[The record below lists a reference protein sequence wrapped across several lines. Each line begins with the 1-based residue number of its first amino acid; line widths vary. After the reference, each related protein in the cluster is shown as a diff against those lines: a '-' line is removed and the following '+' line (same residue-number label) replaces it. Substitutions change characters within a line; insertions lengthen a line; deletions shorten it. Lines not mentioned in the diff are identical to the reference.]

1 MKSSKNARL
10 LKYGVGILF
19 ILAIPII
26 FFQLMGVNILDL
38 NNTNKRTIA
47 IVNED
52 MGLTKDSEKVQM
64 GVEVVSILADDSDY
78 EWKVMGRGAAE
89 NGLKSNQY
97 DAIVYIPSNFSGNIM
112 SYDEQNPKKAEF
124 AYQVQ
129 RQKTGLRKEHV
140 LHEIE
145 VATDRVNDKISTLYW
160 SYIAQEMNHIKK
172 EFTSILGK
180 ETEFLSAMSAY
191 YKPESQT
198 LAEQMQR
205 QKDQMASL
213 QTTIGSANN
222 SHTSR
227 IENADSFGL
236 QMNNFITYVQQYKEF
251 QDTQRQIL
259 QQVQDDS
266 LAKIHA
272 AAATQAEQFNRSV
285 QMLEDSNNKLNN
297 EIQKVNAIVD
307 TNKEK
312 FEALSELRKNEVNRQ
327 LKDLIVVQGTAIDR
341 YNNTILSNLEKGIET
356 GKSSNAVLS
365 AASLGTEPNQ
375 LTPIKEQLEQKAA
388 EKASATLPGLEQE
401 RWKVDSIL
409 SALTSLKTKVA
420 ETDPTSTFIS
430 EIDQLQVELGSIT
443 AGLTERETTWLNA
456 NQTGTTDYSKAS
468 TEYAKLLENYSS
480 IYREYES
487 VQQVV
492 NTYPTD
498 TARIGMEIIQKEE
511 DLLANTHLSKNQ
523 KARLQELFAKGAAK
537 TDTSSLL
544 SYYATLEQ
552 FEFTLNEGGDS
563 ANKDAVLKDEILTAL
578 LKNAVDINELEL
590 EGWDSVSATIPETEL
605 GMSDLSTTF
614 AAIMSGYKETAEQQ
628 HASLVNELNSI
639 DEQANVLLAQIQ
651 NPANMIP
658 SGEPVAAT
666 SEGEVMA
673 GQQNVTSQLVTLS
686 GMIQSLSQKQSSL
699 VDYAND
705 LTVKADNIKDTSN
718 EFSGKWDT
726 NVAAMSEFDND
737 IQDFLA
743 NTYVDGQENGYAF
756 NHFVNPLEVK
766 GEAAVSDEMEKVP
779 PVILSIILLISS
791 LLIGYFSYQM
801 KEGPIGLQLAMTALL
816 SVLVGLIISFYSIY
830 MYILNDHRALEWTI
844 FTILLLLAGAAII
857 RVALEFGQ
865 SVGWL
870 ASLALMCLYIIPLL
884 ILAVPDINIPD
895 VLSTVYMSI
904 KYEPETSF
912 IWGAVITAVIAI
924 VMLGTTFFMN
934 KNKNNKSKASVADE
948 AYES

>member
-1 MKSSKNARL
+1 MKSTKNTRL
-10 LKYGVGILF
+10 LKYGVGILL

-38 NNTNKRTIA
+38 NNSNKRTIA

-52 MGLTKDSEKVQM
+52 MGLTKDAEQVQM
-64 GVEVVSILADDSDY
+64 GVEVVSILAEDSDFG
-78 EWKVMGRGAAE
+78 WKVMGRGAAE

-97 DAIVYIPSNFSGNIM
+97 DAIVYIPSNFSENIM

-129 RQKTGLRKEHV
+129 RQKTGLRKEQV

-180 ETEFLSAMSAY
+180 ETEFLSSMSAY
-191 YKPESQT
+191 YKPESET
-198 LAEQMQR
+198 LAEQMQT
-205 QKDQMASL
+205 QKDQMAAL

-222 SHTSR
+222 AHNSR
-227 IENADSFGL
+227 IENADAFGL
-236 QMNNFITYVQQYKEF
+236 QMNNFITYIQQYKEF
-251 QDTQRQIL
+251 QNTQRQIL

-272 AAATQAEQFNRSV
+272 TAATQAEQFNQSV
-285 QMLEDSNNKLNN
+285 QMLEESNNNIN
-297 EIQKVNAIVD
+297 EEIQKVNHVID

-312 FEALSELRKNEVNRQ
+312 FNELSELRKNEVDRQ
-327 LKDLIVVQGTAIDR
+327 LTDLLVVQGTAIDR
-341 YNNTILSNLEKGIET
+341 YNNTILDSLEKGIEA
-356 GKSSNAVLS
+356 GKSGNAVLA
-365 AASLGTEPNQ
+365 AASIGTEPNQ
-375 LTPIKEQLEQKAA
+375 FTSIKEQLEKKAA
-388 EKASATLPGLEQE
+388 DKASVVLPGLEEQ
-401 RWKVDSIL
+401 RVKVDSIL
-409 SALTSLKTKVA
+409 TGLTSLKTKVA
-420 ETDPTSTFIS
+420 ETDPASAFIS
-430 EIDQLQVELGSIT
+430 EIDILQAELGSIT
-443 AGLTERETTWLNA
+443 AALSEREATWANT
-456 NQTGTTDYSKAS
+456 NQTATTDYTQAS
-468 TEYAKLLENYSS
+468 ADYAKLLENYNS

-487 VQQVV
+487 IQQII

-498 TARIGMEIIQKEE
+498 TARIGMEIMQKEN
-511 DLLANTHLSKNQ
+511 DLLANPNVSKNQ
-523 KARLQELFAKGAAK
+523 KDRLQELFDKGAAK

-552 FEFTLNEGGDS
+552 FEFTLNEGGGS
-563 ANKDAVLKDEILTAL
+563 ANKDAILKDEILTAL
-578 LKNAVDINELEL
+578 LKNVVNINELEL
-590 EGWDSVSATIPETEL
+590 EGWTSVEESIPETEL

-628 HASLVNELNSI
+628 HASLISELNSI

-658 SGEPVAAT
+658 SGEPVAST
-666 SEGEVMA
+666 SEGEVMS

-705 LTVKADNIKDTSN
+705 LTVKADDIKETSR

-726 NVAAMSEFDND
+726 NVDAMSDFDTD

-779 PVILSIILLISS
+779 PVILFIILLISS
-791 LLIGYFSYQM
+791 LLNGYFSYQM

-816 SVLVGLIISFYSIY
+816 SILVGLIISFYSIY

-844 FTILLLLAGAAII
+844 FTILLLLAGSTII
-857 RVALEFGQ
+857 RAALEFGQ
-865 SVGWL
+865 SAGWL
-870 ASLALMCLYIIPLL
+870 ASVVLMCLYIIPLL

-924 VMLGTTFFMN
+924 VMLATTYFM
-934 KNKNNKSKASVADE
+934 NKNNKSKASVVDE

>member
-1 MKSSKNARL
+1 MKSSKNTRL
-10 LKYGVGILF
+10 LKYGAGILF
-19 ILAIPII
+19 ILAVPII

-38 NNTNKRTIA
+38 NNSNKRTIA

-52 MGLTKDSEKVQM
+52 MGLTKDAETVQM
-64 GVEVVSILADDSDY
+64 GVEVVSILAEDSDY
-78 EWKVMGRGAAE
+78 GWEVMGRGAAE

-97 DAIVYIPSNFSGNIM
+97 DAIVYIPSSFSENIM

-129 RQKTGLRKEHV
+129 RQKTGLRKEQV

-160 SYIAQEMNHIKK
+160 SYIAEEMNHIKK

-191 YKPESQT
+191 YKPESET

-205 QKDQMASL
+205 QKDQMESL

-222 SHTSR
+222 AHTSR
-227 IENADSFGL
+227 VENADSFGL

-251 QDTQRQIL
+251 QNTQRQIL

-272 AAATQAEQFNRSV
+272 AAATQAEQFNQSV
-285 QMLEDSNNKLNN
+285 QMLEDSNDQLNE
-297 EIQKVNAIVD
+297 EIQKVNTIID

-312 FEALSELRKNEVNRQ
+312 FNALTELRKNEVDRQ
-327 LKDLIVVQGTAIDR
+327 LNDLLVVQGTAIDR
-341 YNNTILSNLEKGIET
+341 YNNTILSNLEKGIEAD
-356 GKSSNAVLS
+356 KSGNAVLA
-365 AASLGTEPNQ
+365 AASIGTEPNQ
-375 LTPIKEQLEQKAA
+375 LTSIKEQLEQKAA
-388 EKASATLPGLEQE
+388 EKVSTSLPGLEEE
-401 RWKVDSIL
+401 RAKVESIL
-409 SALTSLKTKVA
+409 SGLTSLKTKVA
-420 ETDPTSTFIS
+420 KTDPKSTFIS
-430 EIDQLQVELGSIT
+430 EIDQLQAELGSIT
-443 AGLTERETTWLNA
+443 AALAEREATLASA
-456 NQTGTTDYSKAS
+456 NETGVADYSQAS
-468 TEYAKLLENYSS
+468 IEYANLLENYGS

-487 VQQVV
+487 VQQII
-492 NTYPTD
+492 NSYPAD
-498 TARIGMEIIQKEE
+498 TVRIGLEIKQKEE
-511 DLLANTHLSKNQ
+511 ALLANSNLSKEQ
-523 KARLQELFAKGAAK
+523 RARLQELFAKGAEK

-552 FEFTLNEGGDS
+552 FEFTLNEGGNS
-563 ANKDAVLKDEILTAL
+563 ANKDAMLKDEILTAL
-578 LKNAVDINELEL
+578 LKNVVNINELEL
-590 EGWDSVSATIPETEL
+590 EGWTSVEESIPETEL

-628 HASLVNELNSI
+628 HVSLINELNSI
-639 DEQANVLLAQIQ
+639 DKQANILLAQIQ

-673 GQQNVTSQLVTLS
+673 GQQNVTNQLVTLS

-705 LTVKADNIKDTSN
+705 LTVKADNIKDTSS

-726 NVAAMSEFDND
+726 NVAAMSEFDED

-756 NHFVNPLEVK
+756 NHFVNPLDVK

-779 PVILSIILLISS
+779 PVILFIILLISS

-801 KEGPIGLQLAMTALL
+801 KDGPIGLQLAMTALL

-830 MYILNDHRALEWTI
+830 MYILNDHRALEWSI

-865 SVGWL
+865 SIGWL
-870 ASLALMCLYIIPLL
+870 ASVALMCLYIIPLL

-912 IWGAVITAVIAI
+912 IWGAVFTAVIAI
-924 VMLGTTFFMN
+924 VMLATTYFMN
-934 KNKNNKSKASVADE
+934 KNKINKSKASVADE

>member
-1 MKSSKNARL
+1 MKSTKNTRL
-10 LKYGVGILF
+10 LKYGVGILL

-38 NNTNKRTIA
+38 NNSNKRTIA

-52 MGLTKDSEKVQM
+52 MGLTKDAEQVQM
-64 GVEVVSILADDSDY
+64 GVEVVSILAEDSDFG
-78 EWKVMGRGAAE
+78 WKVMGRGAAE

-97 DAIVYIPSNFSGNIM
+97 DAIVYIPSNFSENIM

-129 RQKTGLRKEHV
+129 RQKTGLRKEQV

-180 ETEFLSAMSAY
+180 ETEFLSSMSAY
-191 YKPESQT
+191 YKPESET
-198 LAEQMQR
+198 LAEQMQT
-205 QKDQMASL
+205 QKDQMEAL

-222 SHTSR
+222 AHNSR
-227 IENADSFGL
+227 IENADAFGL
-236 QMNNFITYVQQYKEF
+236 QMNNFITYIQQYKEF
-251 QDTQRQIL
+251 QNTQRQIL

-272 AAATQAEQFNRSV
+272 TAATQAEQFNQSV
-285 QMLEDSNNKLNN
+285 QKLEESNNNIN
-297 EIQKVNAIVD
+297 EEIQKVNHVID

-312 FEALSELRKNEVNRQ
+312 FNELSELRKNEVDRQ
-327 LKDLIVVQGTAIDR
+327 LTDLLVVQGTAIDR
-341 YNNTILSNLEKGIET
+341 YNNTILDSLEKGIEA
-356 GKSSNAVLS
+356 GKSGNAVLA
-365 AASLGTEPNQ
+365 AASIGTEPNQ
-375 LTPIKEQLEQKAA
+375 FTSIKEQLEKKAA
-388 EKASATLPGLEQE
+388 DKASVVLPGLEEQ
-401 RWKVDSIL
+401 RVKVDSIL
-409 SALTSLKTKVA
+409 TGLTSLKTKVA
-420 ETDPTSTFIS
+420 ETDPASAFIS
-430 EIDQLQVELGSIT
+430 EIDILQAELGSIT
-443 AGLTERETTWLNA
+443 AALSEREATWANT
-456 NQTGTTDYSKAS
+456 NQTATTDYTQAS
-468 TEYAKLLENYSS
+468 EEYVKLLENYNS

-487 VQQVV
+487 IQQII

-498 TARIGMEIIQKEE
+498 TARIGMEIMQKEN
-511 DLLANTHLSKNQ
+511 DLLANPNVSKNQ
-523 KARLQELFAKGAAK
+523 KDRLQKLFDKGAAK

-552 FEFTLNEGGDS
+552 FEFTLNEGGGS
-563 ANKDAVLKDEILTAL
+563 ANKDAILKDEILTAL
-578 LKNAVDINELEL
+578 LKNVVNINELEL
-590 EGWDSVSATIPETEL
+590 EGWTSVEESIPETEL

-628 HASLVNELNSI
+628 HASLISELNSI

-658 SGEPVAAT
+658 SGEPVATT
-666 SEGEVMA
+666 SEGQVMA

-686 GMIQSLSQKQSSL
+686 GMIQTLSQKQSSL

-705 LTVKADNIKDTSN
+705 LTVKADNIKESSN

-726 NVAAMSEFDND
+726 NVNAMSDFDND
-737 IQDFLA
+737 IQEFLA

-779 PVILSIILLISS
+779 PVILFIILLISS

-801 KEGPIGLQLAMTALL
+801 KEGPIGLQLALTALL
-816 SVLVGLIISFYSIY
+816 SILVGLIISFYSIY

-857 RVALEFGQ
+857 RAALEFGQ

-870 ASLALMCLYIIPLL
+870 ASVALMCLYIIPLL

-912 IWGAVITAVIAI
+912 IWGAVITAVIALA
-924 VMLGTTFFMN
+924 MLATTYFMST
-934 KNKNNKSKASVADE
+934 NKSKASVADE

>member
-1 MKSSKNARL
+1 MKSNKNIRL
-10 LKYGVGILF
+10 LKYGVGILL

-38 NNTNKRTIA
+38 NNSNKRTIA

-52 MGLTKDSEKVQM
+52 MGLTKDAEQVQM
-64 GVEVVSILADDSDY
+64 GVEVVSILAEDSDFG
-78 EWKVMGRGAAE
+78 WKVMGRGAAE

-97 DAIVYIPSNFSGNIM
+97 DAIVYIPSNFSENIM

-129 RQKTGLRKEHV
+129 RQKTGLRKEQV

-180 ETEFLSAMSAY
+180 ETEFLSSMSAY
-191 YKPESQT
+191 YKPESET
-198 LAEQMQR
+198 LAEQMQT
-205 QKDQMASL
+205 QKDQMAAL

-222 SHTSR
+222 AHNSR
-227 IENADSFGL
+227 IENADAFGL
-236 QMNNFITYVQQYKEF
+236 QMNNFITYIQQYKEF
-251 QDTQRQIL
+251 QNTQRQIL

-272 AAATQAEQFNRSV
+272 TAATQAEQFNQSV
-285 QMLEDSNNKLNN
+285 QMLEESNNNIN
-297 EIQKVNAIVD
+297 EEIQKVNHVID

-312 FEALSELRKNEVNRQ
+312 FNELSELRKNEVDRQ
-327 LKDLIVVQGTAIDR
+327 LADLLVVQGTAIDR
-341 YNNTILSNLEKGIET
+341 YNNTILDSLEKGIEA
-356 GKSSNAVLS
+356 GKSGNAVLA
-365 AASLGTEPNQ
+365 AASIGTEPNQ
-375 LTPIKEQLEQKAA
+375 FTSIKEQLEKKAA
-388 EKASATLPGLEQE
+388 DKASVVLPGLEEQ
-401 RWKVDSIL
+401 RVKVDNIL
-409 SALTSLKTKVA
+409 TGLTSLKTKVA
-420 ETDPTSTFIS
+420 ETDPASAFIS
-430 EIDQLQVELGSIT
+430 EIDILQAELGSIT
-443 AGLTERETTWLNA
+443 AALSEREDTWANT
-456 NQTGTTDYSKAS
+456 NQTGTTDYTQAS
-468 TEYAKLLENYSS
+468 EEYVKLLENYNS

-487 VQQVV
+487 IQQII

-498 TARIGMEIIQKEE
+498 TARIGMEIMQKEN
-511 DLLANTHLSKNQ
+511 DLLANPNVSKNQ
-523 KARLQELFAKGAAK
+523 KDRLQELFDKGAAK

-552 FEFTLNEGGDS
+552 FEFTLNEGGGS
-563 ANKDAVLKDEILTAL
+563 ANKDAILKDEILTAL
-578 LKNAVDINELEL
+578 LKNVVNINELEL
-590 EGWDSVSATIPETEL
+590 EGWTSVEESIPETEL

-628 HASLVNELNSI
+628 HASLISELNSI

-658 SGEPVAAT
+658 SGEPVANT
-666 SEGEVMA
+666 SEGQVMA

-705 LTVKADNIKDTSN
+705 LTVKADNIKETSN

-726 NVAAMSEFDND
+726 NVNAMSVFDND
-737 IQDFLA
+737 IQEFLA

-779 PVILSIILLISS
+779 PVILFIILLISS
-791 LLIGYFSYQM
+791 LLIGYFSYQI
-801 KEGPIGLQLAMTALL
+801 KEGPIGLQLALTALL
-816 SVLVGLIISFYSIY
+816 SILVGLIISFYSIY

-857 RVALEFGQ
+857 RAALEFGQ

-870 ASLALMCLYIIPLL
+870 ASVALMCLYIIPLL

-912 IWGAVITAVIAI
+912 MWGAVITAVIAI
-924 VMLGTTFFMN
+924 AMLATTYFMST
-934 KNKNNKSKASVADE
+934 NKSKASVADE

>member
-1 MKSSKNARL
+1 MKSTKNTRL
-10 LKYGVGILF
+10 LKYGVGILL

-38 NNTNKRTIA
+38 NNSNKRTIA

-52 MGLTKDSEKVQM
+52 MGLTKDAEQVQM
-64 GVEVVSILADDSDY
+64 GVEVVSILAEDSDFG
-78 EWKVMGRGAAE
+78 WKVMGRGAAE

-97 DAIVYIPSNFSGNIM
+97 DAIVYIPSNFSENIM

-129 RQKTGLRKEHV
+129 RQKTGLRKEQV

-180 ETEFLSAMSAY
+180 ETEFLSSMSAY
-191 YKPESQT
+191 YKPESET
-198 LAEQMQR
+198 LAEQMQT
-205 QKDQMASL
+205 QKDQMAAL

-222 SHTSR
+222 AHNSR
-227 IENADSFGL
+227 IENADAFGL
-236 QMNNFITYVQQYKEF
+236 QMNNFITYIQQYKEF
-251 QDTQRQIL
+251 QNTQRQIL

-272 AAATQAEQFNRSV
+272 TAATQAEQFNQSV
-285 QMLEDSNNKLNN
+285 QMLEESNNNIN
-297 EIQKVNAIVD
+297 EEIQKVNHVID

-312 FEALSELRKNEVNRQ
+312 FNELSELRKNEVDRQ
-327 LKDLIVVQGTAIDR
+327 LTDLLVVQGTAIDR
-341 YNNTILSNLEKGIET
+341 YNNTILDSLEKGIEA
-356 GKSSNAVLS
+356 GKSGNAVLA
-365 AASLGTEPNQ
+365 AASIGTEPNQ
-375 LTPIKEQLEQKAA
+375 FTSIKEQLEKKAA
-388 EKASATLPGLEQE
+388 DKASVVLPGLEEQ
-401 RWKVDSIL
+401 RVKVDSIL
-409 SALTSLKTKVA
+409 TGLTSLKTKVA
-420 ETDPTSTFIS
+420 ETDPASAFIS
-430 EIDQLQVELGSIT
+430 EIDILQAELGSIT
-443 AGLTERETTWLNA
+443 AALSEREATWANT
-456 NQTGTTDYSKAS
+456 NQTATTDYTQAS
-468 TEYAKLLENYSS
+468 ADYAKLLENYNS

-487 VQQVV
+487 IQQII

-498 TARIGMEIIQKEE
+498 TARIGMEIMQKEN
-511 DLLANTHLSKNQ
+511 DLLANPNVSKNQ
-523 KARLQELFAKGAAK
+523 KDRLQELFDKGAAK

-552 FEFTLNEGGDS
+552 FEFTLNEGGGS
-563 ANKDAVLKDEILTAL
+563 ANKDAILKDEILTAL
-578 LKNAVDINELEL
+578 LKNVVNINELEL
-590 EGWDSVSATIPETEL
+590 EGWTSVEESIPETEL

-628 HASLVNELNSI
+628 HASLISELNSI

-658 SGEPVAAT
+658 SGEPVATT
-666 SEGEVMA
+666 SEGQVMA

-705 LTVKADNIKDTSN
+705 LTVKADNIKETSN

-726 NVAAMSEFDND
+726 NVNAMSDFDND
-737 IQDFLA
+737 IQEFLA

-779 PVILSIILLISS
+779 PVILFIILLISS

-801 KEGPIGLQLAMTALL
+801 KEGPIGLQLALTALL
-816 SVLVGLIISFYSIY
+816 SILVGLIISFYSIY

-857 RVALEFGQ
+857 RAALEFGQ

-870 ASLALMCLYIIPLL
+870 ASVALMCLYIIPLL

-912 IWGAVITAVIAI
+912 IWGAVITAVIALA
-924 VMLGTTFFMN
+924 MLATTYFMST
-934 KNKNNKSKASVADE
+934 NKSKASVADE

>member
-1 MKSSKNARL
+1 MKSTKNTRL
-10 LKYGVGILF
+10 LKYGVGILL

-38 NNTNKRTIA
+38 NNSNKRTIA

-52 MGLTKDSEKVQM
+52 MGLTKDAEQVQM
-64 GVEVVSILADDSDY
+64 GVEVVSILAEDSDFG
-78 EWKVMGRGAAE
+78 WKVMGRGAAE

-97 DAIVYIPSNFSGNIM
+97 DAIVYIPSNFSENIM

-129 RQKTGLRKEHV
+129 RQKTGLRKEQV

-145 VATDRVNDKISTLYW
+145 VASDRVNDKISTLYW

-180 ETEFLSAMSAY
+180 ETEFLSSMSAY
-191 YKPESQT
+191 YKPESET
-198 LAEQMQR
+198 LAEQMQT
-205 QKDQMASL
+205 QKDQMAAL

-222 SHTSR
+222 AHNSR
-227 IENADSFGL
+227 IENADTFGL
-236 QMNNFITYVQQYKEF
+236 QMNNFITYIQQYKEF
-251 QDTQRQIL
+251 QNTQRQIL
-259 QQVQDDS
+259 QQVQDAS

-272 AAATQAEQFNRSV
+272 TAATQAEQFNKSV
-285 QMLEDSNNKLNN
+285 QMLEESNNNIN
-297 EIQKVNAIVD
+297 EEIQKVNHVID

-312 FEALSELRKNEVNRQ
+312 FNELSELRKNEVDRQ
-327 LKDLIVVQGTAIDR
+327 LTDLLVVQGTAIDR
-341 YNNTILSNLEKGIET
+341 YNNTILDSLEKGIEA
-356 GKSSNAVLS
+356 GKSGNAVLA
-365 AASLGTEPNQ
+365 AASIGTEPNQ
-375 LTPIKEQLEQKAA
+375 FTSIKEQLEKKAA
-388 EKASATLPGLEQE
+388 DKVSVVLPGLEEQ
-401 RWKVDSIL
+401 RVKVDSIL
-409 SALTSLKTKVA
+409 TGLTSLKTKVA
-420 ETDPTSTFIS
+420 QTDPASPFIS
-430 EIDQLQVELGSIT
+430 EIDTLEAELGSIT
-443 AGLTERETTWLNA
+443 AALSEREATWANT
-456 NQTGTTDYSKAS
+456 NQTATTDYTQAS
-468 TEYAKLLENYSS
+468 AEYAKLLENYNS

-487 VQQVV
+487 IQQII

-498 TARIGMEIIQKEE
+498 TARIGMEIMQKEN
-511 DLLANTHLSKNQ
+511 DLLANPNVSKNQ
-523 KARLQELFAKGAAK
+523 KDRLQELFDKGAAK

-552 FEFTLNEGGDS
+552 FEFTLNEGGGS
-563 ANKDAVLKDEILTAL
+563 ANKDAILKDEILTAL
-578 LKNAVDINELEL
+578 LKNVVNINELEL
-590 EGWDSVSATIPETEL
+590 EGWTSVEESIPETEL

-628 HASLVNELNSI
+628 HASLISELNSI

-658 SGEPVAAT
+658 SGEPVATT
-666 SEGEVMA
+666 SEGQVMA

-699 VDYAND
+699 VEYAND
-705 LTVKADNIKDTSN
+705 LTVKADNIKETSN

-726 NVAAMSEFDND
+726 NVNAMSDFDND
-737 IQDFLA
+737 IQEFLA

-779 PVILSIILLISS
+779 PVILFIILLISS

-801 KEGPIGLQLAMTALL
+801 KEGPIGLQLALTALL
-816 SVLVGLIISFYSIY
+816 SILVGLIISFYSIY

-857 RVALEFGQ
+857 RAALEFGQ

-870 ASLALMCLYIIPLL
+870 ASVALMCLYIIPLL

-912 IWGAVITAVIAI
+912 IWGAVITAVIALA
-924 VMLGTTFFMN
+924 MLATTYFMSTN
-934 KNKNNKSKASVADE
+934 KLKASVADE
-948 AYES
+948 TYES

>member
-1 MKSSKNARL
+1 MKSTKNTRL
-10 LKYGVGILF
+10 LKYGVGILL

-38 NNTNKRTIA
+38 NNSNKRTIA

-52 MGLTKDSEKVQM
+52 MGLTKDAEQVQM
-64 GVEVVSILADDSDY
+64 GVEVVSILAEDSDFG
-78 EWKVMGRGAAE
+78 WKVMGRGAAE

-97 DAIVYIPSNFSGNIM
+97 DAIVYIPSNFSENIM

-129 RQKTGLRKEHV
+129 RQKTGLRKEQV

-180 ETEFLSAMSAY
+180 ETEFLSSMSAY
-191 YKPESQT
+191 YKPESET
-198 LAEQMQR
+198 LAEQMQT
-205 QKDQMASL
+205 QKDQMAAL

-222 SHTSR
+222 AHNSR
-227 IENADSFGL
+227 IENADAFGL
-236 QMNNFITYVQQYKEF
+236 QMNNFITYIQQYKEF
-251 QDTQRQIL
+251 QNTQRQIL

-272 AAATQAEQFNRSV
+272 TAATQAEQFNQSV
-285 QMLEDSNNKLNN
+285 QMLEESNNNIN
-297 EIQKVNAIVD
+297 EEIQKVNHVID

-312 FEALSELRKNEVNRQ
+312 FNELSELRKNEVDRQ
-327 LKDLIVVQGTAIDR
+327 LTDLLVVQGTAIDR
-341 YNNTILSNLEKGIET
+341 YNNTILDSLEKGIEA
-356 GKSSNAVLS
+356 GKSGNAVLA
-365 AASLGTEPNQ
+365 AASIGTEPNQ
-375 LTPIKEQLEQKAA
+375 FTSIKEQLEKKAA
-388 EKASATLPGLEQE
+388 DKASVVLPGLEEQ
-401 RWKVDSIL
+401 RVKVDSIL
-409 SALTSLKTKVA
+409 TGLTSLKTKVA
-420 ETDPTSTFIS
+420 ETDPASAFIS
-430 EIDQLQVELGSIT
+430 EIDILQAELGSIT
-443 AGLTERETTWLNA
+443 AALSEREATWANT
-456 NQTGTTDYSKAS
+456 NQTATTDYTQAS
-468 TEYAKLLENYSS
+468 ADYAKLLENYNS

-487 VQQVV
+487 IQQII

-498 TARIGMEIIQKEE
+498 TARIGMEIMQKEN
-511 DLLANTHLSKNQ
+511 DLLANPNVSKNQ
-523 KARLQELFAKGAAK
+523 EDRLQELFDKGAAK

-552 FEFTLNEGGDS
+552 FEFTLNEGGGS
-563 ANKDAVLKDEILTAL
+563 ANKDAILKDEILTAL
-578 LKNAVDINELEL
+578 LKNVVNINELEL
-590 EGWDSVSATIPETEL
+590 EGWTSVEESIPETEL

-628 HASLVNELNSI
+628 HASLISELNSI

-658 SGEPVAAT
+658 SGEPVATT
-666 SEGEVMA
+666 SEGQVMA

-705 LTVKADNIKDTSN
+705 LTVKADNIKETSN

-726 NVAAMSEFDND
+726 NVNAMSDFDND
-737 IQDFLA
+737 IQEFLA

-779 PVILSIILLISS
+779 PVILFIILLISS

-801 KEGPIGLQLAMTALL
+801 KEGPIGLQLALTALL
-816 SVLVGLIISFYSIY
+816 SILVGLIISFYSIY

-857 RVALEFGQ
+857 RAALEFGQ

-870 ASLALMCLYIIPLL
+870 ASVALMCLYIIPLL

-912 IWGAVITAVIAI
+912 MWGAVITAVIALA
-924 VMLGTTFFMN
+924 MLATTYFMST
-934 KNKNNKSKASVADE
+934 NKSRASVADE

>member
-10 LKYGVGILF
+10 LKYGAGILF
-19 ILAIPII
+19 ILAVPII

-38 NNTNKRTIA
+38 NDANKRTIA

-52 MGLTKDSEKVQM
+52 MGLTKEAETVQM
-64 GVEVVSILADDSDY
+64 GVEVVSILAEDSDY
-78 EWKVMGRGAAE
+78 EWEVMGRGAAE
-89 NGLKSNQY
+89 NGIKSNQY
-97 DAIVYIPSNFSGNIM
+97 DAIVYIPSNFSEHIM

-124 AYQVQ
+124 TYQVQ
-129 RQKTGLRKEHV
+129 RQKTGLRKEQV

-145 VATDRVNDKISTLYW
+145 IATDRVNDKISTLYW

-180 ETEFLSAMSAY
+180 ETEFLSSMSAY
-191 YKPESQT
+191 YKPESEK
-198 LAEQMQR
+198 LADQMQK
-205 QKDQMASL
+205 QHDQMQSL
-213 QTTIGSANN
+213 QTTIGSAN
-222 SHTSR
+222 SEHSSR

-236 QMNNFITYVQQYKEF
+236 QMNDFITYVQQYKEF
-251 QDTQRQIL
+251 QNTQREIL

-272 AAATQAEQFNRSV
+272 AAATQAEQFNESV
-285 QMLEDSNNKLNN
+285 QMLEDSNNKLNE
-297 EIQKVNAIVD
+297 EIQKVNTIVE
-307 TNKEK
+307 TNKEQ
-312 FEALSELRKNEVNRQ
+312 FNALSELRKNEVNRQ
-327 LKDLIVVQGTAIDR
+327 VTDLLVVQGTAIDR
-341 YNNTILSNLEKGIET
+341 YNNTILDNLEKGIEA
-356 GKSSNAVLS
+356 GKSGNSVLD
-365 AASLGTEPNQ
+365 AAFVGAKPNQ
-375 LTPIKEQLEQKAA
+375 LTSIKEQLEQKAT
-388 EKASATLPGLEQE
+388 EKASTILPGLEAE
-401 RWKVDSIL
+401 RVKVDSIL

-420 ETDPTSTFIS
+420 ETDPASTFIS
-430 EIDQLQVELGSIT
+430 EIDLLQAELGSIT
-443 AGLTERETTWLNA
+443 TGLAEREATWANA
-456 NQTGTTDYSKAS
+456 NQAGTADYLKAS
-468 TEYAKLLENYSS
+468 TEYTNLLEDYSS
-480 IYREYES
+480 IYREYVS
-487 VQQVV
+487 VQQII

-498 TARIGMEIIQKEE
+498 TARIGMEIVQKEE
-511 DLLANTHLSKNQ
+511 ALLANPILTKKQ
-523 KARLQELFAKGAAK
+523 QERLEKLFAKGAAK

-563 ANKDAVLKDEILTAL
+563 VNKDAILKDDILKAL
-578 LKNAVDINELEL
+578 LKNVVNINELEL
-590 EGWDSVSATIPETEL
+590 EGWTSVGESIPQTEL

-628 HASLVNELNSI
+628 HASLISELSSI

-658 SGEPVAAT
+658 SGEPVATT
-666 SEGEVMA
+666 SEGEVTA
-673 GQQNVTSQLVTLS
+673 GQQNVSNQLVTLS
-686 GMIQSLSQKQSSL
+686 GMIQSLSQKQTSL

-705 LTVKADNIKDTSN
+705 LTDKADNMKETSN

-726 NVAAMSEFDND
+726 NVSAMSEFDED
-737 IQDFLA
+737 IQGFLA

-756 NHFVNPLEVK
+756 NHFVNPLDVK

-779 PVILSIILLISS
+779 PVILFIILLISS

-801 KEGPIGLQLAMTALL
+801 KEGPIGLQLAMTAVL
-816 SVLVGLIISFYSIY
+816 SLLVGLIISLYSIY

-844 FTILLLLAGAAII
+844 FTILLLLAGATII
-857 RVALEFGQ
+857 RAALEFGQ

-870 ASLALMCLYIIPLL
+870 AGVALMCLYIIPLL

-924 VMLGTTFFMN
+924 VMLATTYFVH
-934 KNKNNKSKASVADE
+934 KNKKPKASAADE

>member
-1 MKSSKNARL
+1 MKSTKNTRL
-10 LKYGVGILF
+10 LKYGVGILL

-38 NNTNKRTIA
+38 NNSNKRTIA

-52 MGLTKDSEKVQM
+52 MGLTKDAEQVQM
-64 GVEVVSILADDSDY
+64 GVEVVSILAEGSDFG
-78 EWKVMGRGAAE
+78 WKVMGRGAAE

-97 DAIVYIPSNFSGNIM
+97 DAIVYIPSNFSENIM

-129 RQKTGLRKEHV
+129 RQKTGLRKEQV

-180 ETEFLSAMSAY
+180 ETEFLSSMSAY
-191 YKPESQT
+191 YKPESET
-198 LAEQMQR
+198 LAEQMQT
-205 QKDQMASL
+205 QKDQMAAL

-222 SHTSR
+222 AHNSR
-227 IENADSFGL
+227 IQNADTFGL
-236 QMNNFITYVQQYKEF
+236 QMNNFITYIQQYKEF
-251 QDTQRQIL
+251 QNTQRQIL
-259 QQVQDDS
+259 QQVQDAS

-272 AAATQAEQFNRSV
+272 TAATQAEQFNQSV
-285 QMLEDSNNKLNN
+285 QMLEESNNNIN
-297 EIQKVNAIVD
+297 EEIQKVNHVID

-312 FEALSELRKNEVNRQ
+312 FNELSELRKNEVDRQ
-327 LKDLIVVQGTAIDR
+327 LTDLLVVQGTAIDR
-341 YNNTILSNLEKGIET
+341 YNNTILDSLEKGIEA
-356 GKSSNAVLS
+356 GKSGNAVL
-365 AASLGTEPNQ
+365 AATSIGTEPNQ
-375 LTPIKEQLEQKAA
+375 FTSIKEQLEKKAA
-388 EKASATLPGLEQE
+388 DKASVVLPGLEEQ
-401 RWKVDSIL
+401 RVKVDSIL
-409 SALTSLKTKVA
+409 TGLTSLKTKVA
-420 ETDPTSTFIS
+420 ETDPASAFIS
-430 EIDQLQVELGSIT
+430 EIDILQAELGSIT
-443 AGLTERETTWLNA
+443 AALSERGATWANT
-456 NQTGTTDYSKAS
+456 NQTATTDYTQAS
-468 TEYAKLLENYSS
+468 AEYAKLLENYNS

-487 VQQVV
+487 IQQII

-498 TARIGMEIIQKEE
+498 TARIGMEIMQKEN
-511 DLLANTHLSKNQ
+511 DLLANPNVSKNQ
-523 KARLQELFAKGAAK
+523 KSRLQELFAKGAAK

-552 FEFTLNEGGDS
+552 FEFTLNEGGGS
-563 ANKDAVLKDEILTAL
+563 SNKDAILKDEILTAL
-578 LKNAVDINELEL
+578 LKNVVNINELEL
-590 EGWDSVSATIPETEL
+590 EGWTSVEEGIPATEL

-628 HASLVNELNSI
+628 HASLISELNSI
-639 DEQANVLLAQIQ
+639 DEQANILLAQIQ

-658 SGEPVAAT
+658 SGEPVATT
-666 SEGEVMA
+666 SEGQVMA

-705 LTVKADNIKDTSN
+705 LTVKADNIKETSN

-726 NVAAMSEFDND
+726 NVNAMSDFDND
-737 IQDFLA
+737 IQEFLA

-779 PVILSIILLISS
+779 PVILFIILLISS

-801 KEGPIGLQLAMTALL
+801 KEGPIGLQLALTALL
-816 SVLVGLIISFYSIY
+816 SILVGLIISFYSIY

-857 RVALEFGQ
+857 RAALEFGQ

-870 ASLALMCLYIIPLL
+870 ASVALMCLYIIPLL
-884 ILAVPDINIPD
+884 ILAVPDINMPD
-895 VLSTVYMSI
+895 VLSAVYMSI

-912 IWGAVITAVIAI
+912 MWGAVITAVIALA
-924 VMLGTTFFMN
+924 MLATTYFMST
-934 KNKNNKSKASVADE
+934 NKSKASVADE

>member
-1 MKSSKNARL
+1 MKSTKNTRL
-10 LKYGVGILF
+10 LKYGVGILL

-38 NNTNKRTIA
+38 NNSNKRTIA

-52 MGLTKDSEKVQM
+52 MGLTKDAEQVQM
-64 GVEVVSILADDSDY
+64 GVEVVSILAEDSDFG
-78 EWKVMGRGAAE
+78 WKVMGRGAAE

-97 DAIVYIPSNFSGNIM
+97 DAIVYIPSNFSENIM

-129 RQKTGLRKEHV
+129 RQKTGLRKEQV

-180 ETEFLSAMSAY
+180 ETEFLSSMSAY
-191 YKPESQT
+191 YKPESET
-198 LAEQMQR
+198 LAEQMQT
-205 QKDQMASL
+205 QKDQMAAL

-222 SHTSR
+222 AHNSR
-227 IENADSFGL
+227 IENADAFGL
-236 QMNNFITYVQQYKEF
+236 QMNNFITYIQQYKEF
-251 QDTQRQIL
+251 QNTQRQIL

-272 AAATQAEQFNRSV
+272 TAATQAEQFNQSV
-285 QMLEDSNNKLNN
+285 QMLEESNNNIN
-297 EIQKVNAIVD
+297 EEIQKVNHVID

-312 FEALSELRKNEVNRQ
+312 FNELSELRKNEVDRQ
-327 LKDLIVVQGTAIDR
+327 LTDLLVVQGTAIDR
-341 YNNTILSNLEKGIET
+341 YNNTILDSLEKGIEA
-356 GKSSNAVLS
+356 GKSGNAVLA
-365 AASLGTEPNQ
+365 AASIGTEPNQ
-375 LTPIKEQLEQKAA
+375 FTSIKEQLEKKAA
-388 EKASATLPGLEQE
+388 DKASVVLPGLEEQ
-401 RWKVDSIL
+401 RVKVDSIL
-409 SALTSLKTKVA
+409 TGLTSLKTKVA
-420 ETDPTSTFIS
+420 ETDPASAFIS
-430 EIDQLQVELGSIT
+430 EIDILHAELGSIT
-443 AGLTERETTWLNA
+443 AALSEREATWANT
-456 NQTGTTDYSKAS
+456 NQTATTDYTQAS
-468 TEYAKLLENYSS
+468 ADYAKLLENYNS

-487 VQQVV
+487 IQQII

-498 TARIGMEIIQKEE
+498 TARIGMEIMQKEN
-511 DLLANTHLSKNQ
+511 DLLANPNVSKNQ
-523 KARLQELFAKGAAK
+523 KDRLQELFDKGAAK

-552 FEFTLNEGGDS
+552 FEFTLNEGGGS
-563 ANKDAVLKDEILTAL
+563 ANKDAILKDEILTAL
-578 LKNAVDINELEL
+578 LKNVVNINELEL
-590 EGWDSVSATIPETEL
+590 EGWTSVEESIPETEL

-628 HASLVNELNSI
+628 HASLISELNSI

-658 SGEPVAAT
+658 SGEPVATT
-666 SEGEVMA
+666 SEGQVMA

-705 LTVKADNIKDTSN
+705 LTVKADNIKETSN

-726 NVAAMSEFDND
+726 NVNAMSDFDND
-737 IQDFLA
+737 IQEFLA

-779 PVILSIILLISS
+779 PVILFIILLISS

-801 KEGPIGLQLAMTALL
+801 KEGPIGLQLALTALL
-816 SVLVGLIISFYSIY
+816 SILVGLIISFYSIY

-857 RVALEFGQ
+857 RAALEFGQ

-870 ASLALMCLYIIPLL
+870 ASVALMCLYIIPLL

-912 IWGAVITAVIAI
+912 IWGAVITAVIALA
-924 VMLGTTFFMN
+924 MLATTYFMST
-934 KNKNNKSKASVADE
+934 NKSKASVADE

>member
-1 MKSSKNARL
+1 MKSTKNTRL
-10 LKYGVGILF
+10 LKYGVGILL

-38 NNTNKRTIA
+38 NNSNKRTIA

-52 MGLTKDSEKVQM
+52 MGLTKDAEQVQM
-64 GVEVVSILADDSDY
+64 GVEVVSILAEDSDFG
-78 EWKVMGRGAAE
+78 WKVMGRGAAE

-97 DAIVYIPSNFSGNIM
+97 DAIVYIPSNFSENIM

-129 RQKTGLRKEHV
+129 RQKTGLRKEQV

-180 ETEFLSAMSAY
+180 ETEFLSSMSAY
-191 YKPESQT
+191 YKPESET
-198 LAEQMQR
+198 LAEQMQT
-205 QKDQMASL
+205 QKDQMAAL

-222 SHTSR
+222 AHNSR
-227 IENADSFGL
+227 IENADAFGL
-236 QMNNFITYVQQYKEF
+236 QMNNFITYIQQYKEF
-251 QDTQRQIL
+251 QNTQRQIL

-272 AAATQAEQFNRSV
+272 TAATQAEQFNQSV
-285 QMLEDSNNKLNN
+285 QMLEESNNNIN
-297 EIQKVNAIVD
+297 EEIQKVNHVID

-312 FEALSELRKNEVNRQ
+312 FNELSELRKNEVDRQ
-327 LKDLIVVQGTAIDR
+327 LTDLLVVQGTAIDR
-341 YNNTILSNLEKGIET
+341 YNNTILDSLEKGIEA
-356 GKSSNAVLS
+356 GKSGNAVLT
-365 AASLGTEPNQ
+365 AASIGTEPNQ
-375 LTPIKEQLEQKAA
+375 FTSIKEQLEKKAA
-388 EKASATLPGLEQE
+388 DKASVVLPGLEEQ
-401 RWKVDSIL
+401 RVKVDSIL
-409 SALTSLKTKVA
+409 TGLTSLKTKVA
-420 ETDPTSTFIS
+420 ETDPASAFIS
-430 EIDQLQVELGSIT
+430 EIDILQAELGSIT
-443 AGLTERETTWLNA
+443 AALSEREATWANT
-456 NQTGTTDYSKAS
+456 NQTATTDYTQAS
-468 TEYAKLLENYSS
+468 EEYVKLLENYNS
-480 IYREYES
+480 IYKEYES
-487 VQQVV
+487 IQQII

-498 TARIGMEIIQKEE
+498 TARIGMEIMQKEN
-511 DLLANTHLSKNQ
+511 DLLANPNVSKNQ
-523 KARLQELFAKGAAK
+523 KDRLQELFDKGAAK

-552 FEFTLNEGGDS
+552 FEFTLNEGGGS
-563 ANKDAVLKDEILTAL
+563 ANKDAILKDEILTAL
-578 LKNAVDINELEL
+578 LKNVVNINELEL
-590 EGWDSVSATIPETEL
+590 EGWTSVEESIPETEL

-628 HASLVNELNSI
+628 HASLISELNSI

-658 SGEPVAAT
+658 SGEPVANT
-666 SEGEVMA
+666 SEGQVMA

-705 LTVKADNIKDTSN
+705 LTVKADNIKETSN

-726 NVAAMSEFDND
+726 NVNAMSDFDND
-737 IQDFLA
+737 IQEFLA

-779 PVILSIILLISS
+779 PVILFIILLISS

-801 KEGPIGLQLAMTALL
+801 KEGPIGLQLALTALL
-816 SVLVGLIISFYSIY
+816 SILVGLIISFYSIY

-857 RVALEFGQ
+857 RAALEFGQ

-870 ASLALMCLYIIPLL
+870 ASVALMCLYIIPLL
-884 ILAVPDINIPD
+884 ILAVPDINMPD

-912 IWGAVITAVIAI
+912 MWGAVITAVIALA
-924 VMLGTTFFMN
+924 MLATTYFMST
-934 KNKNNKSKASVADE
+934 NKSKASVADE

>member
-1 MKSSKNARL
+1 MKSSKNTRL
-10 LKYGVGILF
+10 LKYGAGILI
-19 ILAIPII
+19 ILAVPII

-38 NNTNKRTIA
+38 NNSNKRTIA

-52 MGLTKDSEKVQM
+52 MGLTKDAETVQM
-64 GVEVVSILADDSDY
+64 GVEVVSILAEDSDY
-78 EWKVMGRGAAE
+78 EWEVMGRGAAE

-112 SYDEQNPKKAEF
+112 SYDEQNPQKAEF

-191 YKPESQT
+191 YKPESET
-198 LAEQMQR
+198 LAEQMLR
-205 QKDQMASL
+205 QKDQMESL
-213 QTTIGSANN
+213 QTTLGSANN
-222 SHTSR
+222 AHTSR

-251 QDTQRQIL
+251 QNTQRQIL

-272 AAATQAEQFNRSV
+272 AAATQAEQFNQSV
-285 QMLEDSNNKLNN
+285 QLLEDSNNQLNE
-297 EIQKVNAIVD
+297 EIQKVNGIID

-312 FEALSELRKNEVNRQ
+312 FNALSELRKNEVDRQ
-327 LKDLIVVQGTAIDR
+327 VTDLLVVQGSAIDR
-341 YNNTILSNLEKGIET
+341 YNNTILSNLEKGIEA
-356 GKSSNAVLS
+356 GKSGNAVLA
-365 AASLGTEPNQ
+365 AASVGTEPNQ
-375 LTPIKEQLEQKAA
+375 FVSIKEQLEQKAV
-388 EKASATLPGLEQE
+388 EKASTNLLGLEQE
-401 RWKVDSIL
+401 RAKVDSIL
-409 SALTSLKTKVA
+409 SGLTSLKSKVA

-430 EIDQLQVELGSIT
+430 EIDKLQAELGSIP
-443 AGLTERETTWLNA
+443 ALLAEREATWA
-456 NQTGTTDYSKAS
+456 SAKQTGTTDYSHAS
-468 TEYAKLLENYSS
+468 TEYANLLENYGS

-487 VQQVV
+487 VQQII
-492 NTYPTD
+492 NSYPTD
-498 TARIGMEIIQKEE
+498 TVRIGMEIKQKEE
-511 DLLANTHLSKNQ
+511 ALLANSSLADDQ
-523 KARLQELFAKGAAK
+523 RARLQELFAKGAAK

-563 ANKDAVLKDEILTAL
+563 ANKDAMLKDEILTTL
-578 LKNAVDINELEL
+578 LKNVVDINELEL
-590 EGWDSVSATIPETEL
+590 EGWTSVGESIPQTEL

-628 HASLVNELNSI
+628 HASLINELNSI
-639 DEQANVLLAQIQ
+639 DKQANVLLAQIQ

-658 SGEPVAAT
+658 SGEPVATT

-673 GQQNVTSQLVTLS
+673 GQQNVTNQLVTLS

-726 NVAAMSEFDND
+726 NVAVMSEFDND
-737 IQDFLA
+737 IQEFLA

-756 NHFVNPLEVK
+756 NHFVNPLDVK
-766 GEAAVSDEMEKVP
+766 GEAAAVSDEMEKVP
-779 PVILSIILLISS
+779 PVILFIILLISS

-801 KEGPIGLQLAMTALL
+801 KEGSIGLQLTMTALL
-816 SVLVGLIISFYSIY
+816 SIIVGLIISFYSIY

-844 FTILLLLAGAAII
+844 FTILLLLAGATII

-870 ASLALMCLYIIPLL
+870 ASVALMCLYIIPLL

-895 VLSTVYMSI
+895 VLSKVYMSI

-912 IWGAVITAVIAI
+912 TWGAIITAVIAI
-924 VMLGTTFFMN
+924 AMLTITYFMN
-934 KNKNNKSKASVADE
+934 KNNRLKASVADE

>member
-1 MKSSKNARL
+1 MKSTKNTRL
-10 LKYGVGILF
+10 LKYGVGILL

-38 NNTNKRTIA
+38 NNSNKRTIA

-52 MGLTKDSEKVQM
+52 MGLTKDAEQVQM
-64 GVEVVSILADDSDY
+64 GVEVVSILAEDSDFG
-78 EWKVMGRGAAE
+78 WKVMGRGAAE

-97 DAIVYIPSNFSGNIM
+97 DAIVYIPSNFSENIM

-129 RQKTGLRKEHV
+129 RQKTGLRKEQV

-180 ETEFLSAMSAY
+180 ETEFLSSMSAY
-191 YKPESQT
+191 YKPESET
-198 LAEQMQR
+198 LAEQMQT
-205 QKDQMASL
+205 QKDQMAAL

-222 SHTSR
+222 AHNSR
-227 IENADSFGL
+227 IENADTFGL
-236 QMNNFITYVQQYKEF
+236 QMNNFITYIQQYKEF
-251 QDTQRQIL
+251 QNTQRQIL
-259 QQVQDDS
+259 QQVQDAS

-272 AAATQAEQFNRSV
+272 TAATQAEQFNQSV
-285 QMLEDSNNKLNN
+285 QMLEESNNNIN
-297 EIQKVNAIVD
+297 EEIQKVNHVID

-312 FEALSELRKNEVNRQ
+312 FNELSELRKNEVDRQ
-327 LKDLIVVQGTAIDR
+327 LTDLLVVQGTAIDR
-341 YNNTILSNLEKGIET
+341 YNNTILDSLEKGIEA
-356 GKSSNAVLS
+356 GKSGNAVLA
-365 AASLGTEPNQ
+365 AASIGTEPNQ
-375 LTPIKEQLEQKAA
+375 FTSIKEQLEKKAA
-388 EKASATLPGLEQE
+388 DKASVVLPGLEEQ
-401 RWKVDSIL
+401 RVKVDSIL
-409 SALTSLKTKVA
+409 TGLTSLKTKVA
-420 ETDPTSTFIS
+420 ETDPASAFIS
-430 EIDQLQVELGSIT
+430 EIDILQAELGSIT
-443 AGLTERETTWLNA
+443 AALSEREATWANT
-456 NQTGTTDYSKAS
+456 NQTATTDYTQAS
-468 TEYAKLLENYSS
+468 ADYAKLLENYNS

-487 VQQVV
+487 IQQII

-498 TARIGMEIIQKEE
+498 TARIGMEIMQKEN
-511 DLLANTHLSKNQ
+511 DLLANPNVSKNQ
-523 KARLQELFAKGAAK
+523 KDRLQELFDKGAAK

-552 FEFTLNEGGDS
+552 FEFTLNEGGGS
-563 ANKDAVLKDEILTAL
+563 ANKDAILKDEILTAL
-578 LKNAVDINELEL
+578 LKNVVNINELEL
-590 EGWDSVSATIPETEL
+590 EGWTSVEESIPETEL

-628 HASLVNELNSI
+628 HASLISELNSI

-658 SGEPVAAT
+658 SGEPMATT
-666 SEGEVMA
+666 SEGQVMA

-705 LTVKADNIKDTSN
+705 LTVKADNIKETSN

-726 NVAAMSEFDND
+726 NVNAMSDFDND
-737 IQDFLA
+737 IQEFLA

-779 PVILSIILLISS
+779 PVILFIILLISS

-801 KEGPIGLQLAMTALL
+801 KEGPIGLQLALTALL
-816 SVLVGLIISFYSIY
+816 SILVGLIISFYSIY

-857 RVALEFGQ
+857 RAALEFGQ

-870 ASLALMCLYIIPLL
+870 ASVALMCLYIIPLL

-912 IWGAVITAVIAI
+912 MWGAVITAVIALA
-924 VMLGTTFFMN
+924 MLATTYFMST
-934 KNKNNKSKASVADE
+934 NKSKASVADE

>member
-1 MKSSKNARL
+1 MKSTKNTRL
-10 LKYGVGILF
+10 LKYGVGILL

-38 NNTNKRTIA
+38 NNSNKRTIA

-52 MGLTKDSEKVQM
+52 MGLTKDAEQVQM
-64 GVEVVSILADDSDY
+64 GVEVVSILAEDSDFG
-78 EWKVMGRGAAE
+78 WKVMGRGAAE

-129 RQKTGLRKEHV
+129 RQKTGLRKEQV

-160 SYIAQEMNHIKK
+160 SYIAQEMSHIKK

-180 ETEFLSAMSAY
+180 ETEFLSSMSAY
-191 YKPESQT
+191 YKPESET
-198 LAEQMQR
+198 LAEQMQT
-205 QKDQMASL
+205 QKDQMAAL

-222 SHTSR
+222 AHNSR
-227 IENADSFGL
+227 IENADAFGL
-236 QMNNFITYVQQYKEF
+236 QMNNFITYIQQYKEF
-251 QDTQRQIL
+251 QYTQRQIL

-272 AAATQAEQFNRSV
+272 TAATQAEQFNQSV
-285 QMLEDSNNKLNN
+285 QMLEESNNNIN
-297 EIQKVNAIVD
+297 EEIQKVNHVID

-312 FEALSELRKNEVNRQ
+312 FNELSELRKNEVDRQ
-327 LKDLIVVQGTAIDR
+327 LADLLVVQGTAIDR
-341 YNNTILSNLEKGIET
+341 YNNTILDSLEKGIEA
-356 GKSSNAVLS
+356 GKSGNAVLA
-365 AASLGTEPNQ
+365 AASIGTEPNQ
-375 LTPIKEQLEQKAA
+375 FTSIKEQLEKKAA
-388 EKASATLPGLEQE
+388 DKASVILPGLEEQ
-401 RWKVDSIL
+401 RVKVDSIL
-409 SALTSLKTKVA
+409 TGLTSLKTKVA
-420 ETDPTSTFIS
+420 ETDPASAFIS
-430 EIDQLQVELGSIT
+430 EIDILQAELGSIT
-443 AGLTERETTWLNA
+443 AALSEREATWANT
-456 NQTGTTDYSKAS
+456 NQTATTDYTQAS
-468 TEYAKLLENYSS
+468 AEYAKLLENYNS

-487 VQQVV
+487 IQQII

-498 TARIGMEIIQKEE
+498 TARIGMEIMQKEN
-511 DLLANTHLSKNQ
+511 DLLANPNVSKNQ
-523 KARLQELFAKGAAK
+523 KDRLQELFDKGAAK

-552 FEFTLNEGGDS
+552 FEFTLNEGGGS
-563 ANKDAVLKDEILTAL
+563 ANKDAILKDEILTAL
-578 LKNAVDINELEL
+578 LKNVVNINELEL
-590 EGWDSVSATIPETEL
+590 EGWTSVEESIPETEL

-628 HASLVNELNSI
+628 HASLISELNSI

-658 SGEPVAAT
+658 SGEPVATT
-666 SEGEVMA
+666 SEGQVMA

-705 LTVKADNIKDTSN
+705 LTVKADNIKETSN

-726 NVAAMSEFDND
+726 NVNAMSDFDND
-737 IQDFLA
+737 IQEFLA

-779 PVILSIILLISS
+779 PVILFIILLISS

-801 KEGPIGLQLAMTALL
+801 KEGPIGLQLALTALL
-816 SVLVGLIISFYSIY
+816 SILVGLIISFYSIY

-857 RVALEFGQ
+857 RAALEFGQ

-870 ASLALMCLYIIPLL
+870 ASVALMCLYIIPLL

-912 IWGAVITAVIAI
+912 MWGAVITAVIAI
-924 VMLGTTFFMN
+924 AMLATTYFMST
-934 KNKNNKSKASVADE
+934 NKSKASVADE

>member
-1 MKSSKNARL
+1 MKSTKNTRL
-10 LKYGVGILF
+10 LKYGVGILL

-38 NNTNKRTIA
+38 NNSNKRTIA

-52 MGLTKDSEKVQM
+52 MGLTKDAEQVQM
-64 GVEVVSILADDSDY
+64 GVEVVSILAEDSDFG
-78 EWKVMGRGAAE
+78 WKVMGRGAAE

-97 DAIVYIPSNFSGNIM
+97 DAIVYIPSNFSENIM

-129 RQKTGLRKEHV
+129 RQKTGLRKEQV

-180 ETEFLSAMSAY
+180 ETEFLSSMSAY
-191 YKPESQT
+191 YKPESET
-198 LAEQMQR
+198 LAEQMQT
-205 QKDQMASL
+205 QKDQMAAL

-222 SHTSR
+222 AHNSR
-227 IENADSFGL
+227 IENADTFGL
-236 QMNNFITYVQQYKEF
+236 QMNNFITYIQQYKEF
-251 QDTQRQIL
+251 QNTQRQIL
-259 QQVQDDS
+259 QQVQDAS

-272 AAATQAEQFNRSV
+272 TAATQAEQFNQSV
-285 QMLEDSNNKLNN
+285 QMLEESNNNIN
-297 EIQKVNAIVD
+297 EEIQKVNHVID

-312 FEALSELRKNEVNRQ
+312 FNELSELRKNEVDRQ
-327 LKDLIVVQGTAIDR
+327 LTDLLVVQGTAIDR
-341 YNNTILSNLEKGIET
+341 YNNTILDSLEKGIEA
-356 GKSSNAVLS
+356 GKSGNAVLA
-365 AASLGTEPNQ
+365 AASIGTEPNQ
-375 LTPIKEQLEQKAA
+375 FTSIKEQLEKKAA
-388 EKASATLPGLEQE
+388 DKASVVLPGLEEQ
-401 RWKVDSIL
+401 RVKVDSIL
-409 SALTSLKTKVA
+409 TGLTSLKTKVA
-420 ETDPTSTFIS
+420 ETDPASAFIS
-430 EIDQLQVELGSIT
+430 EIDILQAELGSIT
-443 AGLTERETTWLNA
+443 AALSEREATWANT
-456 NQTGTTDYSKAS
+456 NQTATTDYTQAS
-468 TEYAKLLENYSS
+468 ADYAKLLENYNS

-487 VQQVV
+487 IQQII

-498 TARIGMEIIQKEE
+498 TARIGMEIMQKEN
-511 DLLANTHLSKNQ
+511 DLLANPNVSKNQ
-523 KARLQELFAKGAAK
+523 KDRLQELFDKGAAK

-552 FEFTLNEGGDS
+552 FEFTLNEGGGS
-563 ANKDAVLKDEILTAL
+563 ANKDAILKDEILTAL
-578 LKNAVDINELEL
+578 LKNVVNINELEL
-590 EGWDSVSATIPETEL
+590 EGWTSVEESIPETEL

-628 HASLVNELNSI
+628 HASLISELNSI

-658 SGEPVAAT
+658 SGEPVATT
-666 SEGEVMA
+666 SEGQVMA

-705 LTVKADNIKDTSN
+705 LTVKADNIKETSN

-726 NVAAMSEFDND
+726 NVNAMSDFDND
-737 IQDFLA
+737 IQEFLA

-779 PVILSIILLISS
+779 PVILFIILLISS

-801 KEGPIGLQLAMTALL
+801 KEGPIGLQLALTALL
-816 SVLVGLIISFYSIY
+816 SILVGLIISFYSIY

-857 RVALEFGQ
+857 RAALEFGQ

-870 ASLALMCLYIIPLL
+870 ASVALMCLYIIPLL

-912 IWGAVITAVIAI
+912 MWGAVITAVIALA
-924 VMLGTTFFMN
+924 MLATTYFMST
-934 KNKNNKSKASVADE
+934 NKSKASVADE

>member
-1 MKSSKNARL
+1 MKSNKNTRL
-10 LKYGVGILF
+10 LKYGVGILL

-38 NNTNKRTIA
+38 NNSNKRTIA

-52 MGLTKDSEKVQM
+52 MGLTKDAEQVQM
-64 GVEVVSILADDSDY
+64 GVEVVSILAEDSDFG
-78 EWKVMGRGAAE
+78 WKVMGRGAAE

-97 DAIVYIPSNFSGNIM
+97 DAIVYIPSNFSENIM

-129 RQKTGLRKEHV
+129 RQKTGLRKEQV

-180 ETEFLSAMSAY
+180 ETEFLSSMSAY
-191 YKPESQT
+191 YKPESET
-198 LAEQMQR
+198 LAEQMQT
-205 QKDQMASL
+205 QKDQMAAL

-222 SHTSR
+222 AHNSR
-227 IENADSFGL
+227 IENADAFGL
-236 QMNNFITYVQQYKEF
+236 QMNNFITYIQQYKEF
-251 QDTQRQIL
+251 QNTQRQIL

-272 AAATQAEQFNRSV
+272 TAATQAEQFNQSV
-285 QMLEDSNNKLNN
+285 QMLEESNNNIN
-297 EIQKVNAIVD
+297 EEIQKVNHVID

-312 FEALSELRKNEVNRQ
+312 FNELSELRKNEVDRQ
-327 LKDLIVVQGTAIDR
+327 LADLLVVQGTAIDR
-341 YNNTILSNLEKGIET
+341 YNNTILDSLEKGIEA
-356 GKSSNAVLS
+356 GKSGNAVLA
-365 AASLGTEPNQ
+365 AASIGTEPNQ
-375 LTPIKEQLEQKAA
+375 FTSIKEQLEKKAA
-388 EKASATLPGLEQE
+388 DKASVVLPGLEEQLV
-401 RWKVDSIL
+401 KVDSIL
-409 SALTSLKTKVA
+409 TGLTSLKTKVA
-420 ETDPTSTFIS
+420 ETDPASAFIS
-430 EIDQLQVELGSIT
+430 EIDILQAELGSIT
-443 AGLTERETTWLNA
+443 AALSEREATWANT
-456 NQTGTTDYSKAS
+456 NQTGTTDYTQAS
-468 TEYAKLLENYSS
+468 EEYVKLLENYNS

-487 VQQVV
+487 IQQII

-498 TARIGMEIIQKEE
+498 TARIGMEIMQKEN
-511 DLLANTHLSKNQ
+511 DLLANPNVSKNQ
-523 KARLQELFAKGAAK
+523 KDRLQELFDKGAAK

-552 FEFTLNEGGDS
+552 FEFTLNEGGGS
-563 ANKDAVLKDEILTAL
+563 ANKDAILKDEILTAL
-578 LKNAVDINELEL
+578 LKNVVNINELEL
-590 EGWDSVSATIPETEL
+590 EGWTSVEESIPETEL

-628 HASLVNELNSI
+628 HASLISELNSI

-658 SGEPVAAT
+658 SGEPVANT
-666 SEGEVMA
+666 SEGQVMA

-705 LTVKADNIKDTSN
+705 LTVKADNIKEASN

-726 NVAAMSEFDND
+726 NVNAMSVFDND
-737 IQDFLA
+737 IQEFLA

-779 PVILSIILLISS
+779 PVILFIILLISS
-791 LLIGYFSYQM
+791 LLIGYFSYQI
-801 KEGPIGLQLAMTALL
+801 KEGPIGLQLALTALL
-816 SVLVGLIISFYSIY
+816 SILVGLIISFYSIY

-857 RVALEFGQ
+857 RAALEFGQ

-870 ASLALMCLYIIPLL
+870 ASVALMCLYIIPLL

-912 IWGAVITAVIAI
+912 MWGAVITAVIAI
-924 VMLGTTFFMN
+924 AMLATTYFMST
-934 KNKNNKSKASVADE
+934 NKSKASVADE

>member
-1 MKSSKNARL
+1 MKSTKNTRL
-10 LKYGVGILF
+10 LKYGVGILL

-38 NNTNKRTIA
+38 NNSNKRTIA

-52 MGLTKDSEKVQM
+52 MGLTKDAEQVQM
-64 GVEVVSILADDSDY
+64 GVEVVSILAEDSDFG
-78 EWKVMGRGAAE
+78 WKVMGRGAAE
-89 NGLKSNQY
+89 SGLKSNQY
-97 DAIVYIPSNFSGNIM
+97 DAIVYIPSNFSENIM

-129 RQKTGLRKEHV
+129 RQKAGLRKEQV

-180 ETEFLSAMSAY
+180 ETEFLSSMSAY
-191 YKPESQT
+191 YKPESET
-198 LAEQMQR
+198 LAEQMQT
-205 QKDQMASL
+205 QKDQMAAL

-222 SHTSR
+222 AHNSR
-227 IENADSFGL
+227 IENADTFGL
-236 QMNNFITYVQQYKEF
+236 QMNNFITYIQQYKEF
-251 QDTQRQIL
+251 QNTQRQIL

-272 AAATQAEQFNRSV
+272 TAATQAEQFNQSV
-285 QMLEDSNNKLNN
+285 QMLEESNNNIN
-297 EIQKVNAIVD
+297 EEIQKVNHVID

-312 FEALSELRKNEVNRQ
+312 FNELSELRKNEVDRQ
-327 LKDLIVVQGTAIDR
+327 LTDLLVVQGTAIDR
-341 YNNTILSNLEKGIET
+341 YNNTILDSLEKGIEA
-356 GKSSNAVLS
+356 GKSGNAVLA
-365 AASLGTEPNQ
+365 AASIGTEPNQ
-375 LTPIKEQLEQKAA
+375 FTSIKEQLEKKAA
-388 EKASATLPGLEQE
+388 DKASVVLPGLEEQ
-401 RWKVDSIL
+401 RVKVDSIL
-409 SALTSLKTKVA
+409 AGLTSLKTKVA
-420 ETDPTSTFIS
+420 ETDPASTFIS
-430 EIDQLQVELGSIT
+430 EIDTLQAELGSIT
-443 AGLTERETTWLNA
+443 ATLSEREAAWGNT
-456 NQTGTTDYSKAS
+456 NQTATTDYTQAS
-468 TEYAKLLENYSS
+468 AEYAKLLENYNS

-487 VQQVV
+487 IQQII

-498 TARIGMEIIQKEE
+498 TARIGMEIMQKEN
-511 DLLANTHLSKNQ
+511 DLLANPNVSKNQ
-523 KARLQELFAKGAAK
+523 KSRLQELFAKGAAK

-552 FEFTLNEGGDS
+552 FEFTLNEGGGS
-563 ANKDAVLKDEILTAL
+563 ANKDAILKDEILTAL
-578 LKNAVDINELEL
+578 LKNVVDINELEL
-590 EGWDSVSATIPETEL
+590 EGWTSVEEGIPATEL

-628 HASLVNELNSI
+628 HASLISELNSI
-639 DEQANVLLAQIQ
+639 DEQANILLAQIQ

-658 SGEPVAAT
+658 SGEPVATT
-666 SEGEVMA
+666 SEGQVMA

-705 LTVKADNIKDTSN
+705 LTVKADNIKETSN

-726 NVAAMSEFDND
+726 NVNAMSDFDND
-737 IQDFLA
+737 IQEFLA

-779 PVILSIILLISS
+779 PVILFIILLISS

-801 KEGPIGLQLAMTALL
+801 KEGPIGLQLALTALL
-816 SVLVGLIISFYSIY
+816 SILVGLIISFYSIY

-857 RVALEFGQ
+857 RAALEFGQ

-870 ASLALMCLYIIPLL
+870 ASVALMCLYIIPLL
-884 ILAVPDINIPD
+884 ILAVPDINMPD

-912 IWGAVITAVIAI
+912 IWGTVITAIISLA
-924 VMLGTTFFMN
+924 MLATTYFMST
-934 KNKNNKSKASVADE
+934 NKSRASVADE
-948 AYES
+948 TYES

>member
-1 MKSSKNARL
+1 MKSTKNTRL
-10 LKYGVGILF
+10 LKYGVGILL

-38 NNTNKRTIA
+38 NNSNKRTIA

-52 MGLTKDSEKVQM
+52 MGLTKDAEQVQM
-64 GVEVVSILADDSDY
+64 GVEVVSILAEDSDFG
-78 EWKVMGRGAAE
+78 WKVMGRGAAE

-97 DAIVYIPSNFSGNIM
+97 DAIVYIPSNFSENIM

-129 RQKTGLRKEHV
+129 RQKTGLRKDQV

-180 ETEFLSAMSAY
+180 ETEFLSSMSAY
-191 YKPESQT
+191 YKPESET
-198 LAEQMQR
+198 LAEQMQT
-205 QKDQMASL
+205 QKDQMAAL

-222 SHTSR
+222 AHNSR
-227 IENADSFGL
+227 IENADTFGL
-236 QMNNFITYVQQYKEF
+236 QMNNFITYIQQYKEF
-251 QDTQRQIL
+251 QNTQRQIL

-272 AAATQAEQFNRSV
+272 TAATQAEQFNQSV
-285 QMLEDSNNKLNN
+285 QMLEESNNNIN
-297 EIQKVNAIVD
+297 EEIQKVNHVID

-312 FEALSELRKNEVNRQ
+312 FNELSELRKNEVDRQ
-327 LKDLIVVQGTAIDR
+327 LTDLLVVQGTAIDR
-341 YNNTILSNLEKGIET
+341 YNNTILDSLEKGIEA
-356 GKSSNAVLS
+356 GKSGNAVLA
-365 AASLGTEPNQ
+365 AASIGTEPNQ
-375 LTPIKEQLEQKAA
+375 FTSIKEQLEKKVAD
-388 EKASATLPGLEQE
+388 KASVVLPGLEEQ
-401 RWKVDSIL
+401 RVKVDSIL
-409 SALTSLKTKVA
+409 TGLTSLKTKVA
-420 ETDPTSTFIS
+420 ETDPASAFIS
-430 EIDQLQVELGSIT
+430 EIDILQAELGSIT
-443 AGLTERETTWLNA
+443 AALSEREATWANT
-456 NQTGTTDYSKAS
+456 NQTVTTDYTQAS
-468 TEYAKLLENYSS
+468 ADYAKLLENYNS

-487 VQQVV
+487 IQQII

-498 TARIGMEIIQKEE
+498 TARIGMEIMQKEN
-511 DLLANTHLSKNQ
+511 DLLANPNVSKNQ
-523 KARLQELFAKGAAK
+523 KDRLQELFDKGAAK

-552 FEFTLNEGGDS
+552 FEFTLNEGGGS
-563 ANKDAVLKDEILTAL
+563 ANKDAILKDEILTAL
-578 LKNAVDINELEL
+578 LKNVVNINELEL
-590 EGWDSVSATIPETEL
+590 EGWTSVEESIPETEL

-628 HASLVNELNSI
+628 HASLISELNSI

-658 SGEPVAAT
+658 SGEPVATT
-666 SEGEVMA
+666 SEGQVMA

-705 LTVKADNIKDTSN
+705 LTVKADNIKETSN

-726 NVAAMSEFDND
+726 NVNAMSDFDND
-737 IQDFLA
+737 IQEFLA

-779 PVILSIILLISS
+779 PVILFIILLISS

-801 KEGPIGLQLAMTALL
+801 KEGPIGLQLALTALL
-816 SVLVGLIISFYSIY
+816 SILVGLIISFYSIY

-857 RVALEFGQ
+857 RAALEFGQ

-870 ASLALMCLYIIPLL
+870 ASVALMCLYIIPLL

-912 IWGAVITAVIAI
+912 IWGAVITAIIALA
-924 VMLGTTFFMN
+924 MLATTYFMST
-934 KNKNNKSKASVADE
+934 NKSKASVADE

>member
-1 MKSSKNARL
+1 MKSNKNTRL
-10 LKYGVGILF
+10 LKYGVGILL

-38 NNTNKRTIA
+38 NNSNKRTIA

-52 MGLTKDSEKVQM
+52 MGLTKDAEQVQM
-64 GVEVVSILADDSDY
+64 GVEVVSILAEDSDFG
-78 EWKVMGRGAAE
+78 WKVMGRGAAE

-97 DAIVYIPSNFSGNIM
+97 DAIVYIPSNFSENIM

-129 RQKTGLRKEHV
+129 RQKTGLRKEQV

-180 ETEFLSAMSAY
+180 ETEFLSSMSAY
-191 YKPESQT
+191 YKPESET
-198 LAEQMQR
+198 LAEQMQT
-205 QKDQMASL
+205 QKDQMAAL

-222 SHTSR
+222 AHNSR
-227 IENADSFGL
+227 IENADAFGL
-236 QMNNFITYVQQYKEF
+236 QMNNFITYIQQYKEF
-251 QDTQRQIL
+251 QNTQRQIL

-272 AAATQAEQFNRSV
+272 TAATQAEQFNQSV
-285 QMLEDSNNKLNN
+285 QMLEESNNNIN
-297 EIQKVNAIVD
+297 EEIQKVNHVID

-312 FEALSELRKNEVNRQ
+312 FNELSELRKNEVDRQ
-327 LKDLIVVQGTAIDR
+327 LADLLVVQGTAIDR
-341 YNNTILSNLEKGIET
+341 YNNTILDSLEKGIEA
-356 GKSSNAVLS
+356 GKSGNAVLA
-365 AASLGTEPNQ
+365 AASIGTEPNQ
-375 LTPIKEQLEQKAA
+375 FTSIKEQLEKKAA
-388 EKASATLPGLEQE
+388 DKASVVLPGLEEQLV
-401 RWKVDSIL
+401 KVDSIL
-409 SALTSLKTKVA
+409 TGLTSLKTKVA
-420 ETDPTSTFIS
+420 ETDPASAFIS
-430 EIDQLQVELGSIT
+430 EIDILQAELGSIT
-443 AGLTERETTWLNA
+443 AALSEREATWANT
-456 NQTGTTDYSKAS
+456 NQTGTTDYTQAS
-468 TEYAKLLENYSS
+468 EEYVKLLENYNS

-487 VQQVV
+487 IQQII

-498 TARIGMEIIQKEE
+498 TARIGMEIMQKEN
-511 DLLANTHLSKNQ
+511 DLLANPNVSKNQ
-523 KARLQELFAKGAAK
+523 KDRLQELFDKGAAK

-552 FEFTLNEGGDS
+552 FEFTLNEGGGS
-563 ANKDAVLKDEILTAL
+563 ANKDAILKDEILTAL
-578 LKNAVDINELEL
+578 LKNVVNINELEL
-590 EGWDSVSATIPETEL
+590 EGWTSVEESIPETEL

-628 HASLVNELNSI
+628 HASLISELNSI

-658 SGEPVAAT
+658 SGEPVANT
-666 SEGEVMA
+666 SEGQVMA

-705 LTVKADNIKDTSN
+705 LTVKADNIKEASN

-726 NVAAMSEFDND
+726 NVNAMSVFDND
-737 IQDFLA
+737 IQEFLA

-779 PVILSIILLISS
+779 PVILFIILLISS
-791 LLIGYFSYQM
+791 LLIGYFSYQI
-801 KEGPIGLQLAMTALL
+801 KEGPIGLQLALTALL
-816 SVLVGLIISFYSIY
+816 SILVGLIISFYSIY

-857 RVALEFGQ
+857 RAALEFGQ

-870 ASLALMCLYIIPLL
+870 ASVALMCLYIIPLL

-912 IWGAVITAVIAI
+912 IWGAVITAVIALA
-924 VMLGTTFFMN
+924 MLATTYFMST
-934 KNKNNKSKASVADE
+934 NKSKASVADE

>member
-10 LKYGVGILF
+10 LKYGAGILF
-19 ILAIPII
+19 ILAVPII

-38 NNTNKRTIA
+38 NDANKRTVA

-52 MGLTKDSEKVQM
+52 MGLTKDAETVQM
-64 GVEVVSILADDSDY
+64 GVEVVSILAEDSDY
-78 EWKVMGRGAAE
+78 EWEVMGRGAAE
-89 NGLKSNQY
+89 NGIKSNQY
-97 DAIVYIPSNFSGNIM
+97 DAIVYIPSNFSEHIM

-124 AYQVQ
+124 TYQVQ
-129 RQKTGLRKEHV
+129 RQKTGLRKEQV

-145 VATDRVNDKISTLYW
+145 IATDRVNDKISTLYW

-180 ETEFLSAMSAY
+180 ETEFLSSMSAY
-191 YKPESQT
+191 YKPESEK
-198 LAEQMQR
+198 LADQMQR
-205 QKDQMASL
+205 QHDQMQSL
-213 QTTIGSANN
+213 QTTIGSAN
-222 SHTSR
+222 SEHSSR

-236 QMNNFITYVQQYKEF
+236 QMNDFITYVQQYKEF
-251 QDTQRQIL
+251 QNTQREIL

-272 AAATQAEQFNRSV
+272 AAATQAEQFNESI
-285 QMLEDSNNKLNN
+285 QMLEDSNNKLNE
-297 EIQKVNAIVD
+297 EIQKVNTIVE
-307 TNKEK
+307 TNKEQ
-312 FEALSELRKNEVNRQ
+312 FNALSELRKNEVNRQ
-327 LKDLIVVQGTAIDR
+327 VTDLLVVQGTAIDR
-341 YNNTILSNLEKGIET
+341 YNNTILDNLEKGIEA
-356 GKSSNAVLS
+356 GKSGNSVLD
-365 AASLGTEPNQ
+365 AAFVGAKPNQ
-375 LTPIKEQLEQKAA
+375 LTSIKEQLEQKAT
-388 EKASATLPGLEQE
+388 EKASTILPGLEAE
-401 RWKVDSIL
+401 RVKVDSIL

-420 ETDPTSTFIS
+420 ETDPASTFIS
-430 EIDQLQVELGSIT
+430 EIDLLQAELGSIT
-443 AGLTERETTWLNA
+443 TGLAEREATWANA
-456 NQTGTTDYSKAS
+456 NQTGTADYLKAS
-468 TEYAKLLENYSS
+468 TEYTNLLEDYSS

-487 VQQVV
+487 VQQII

-498 TARIGMEIIQKEE
+498 TARIGMEIVQKEE
-511 DLLANTHLSKNQ
+511 ALLANPILTKKQ
-523 KARLQELFAKGAAK
+523 QERLEKLFAKGAAK

-563 ANKDAVLKDEILTAL
+563 VNKDAILKDDILKAL
-578 LKNAVDINELEL
+578 LKNVVNINELEL
-590 EGWDSVSATIPETEL
+590 EGWTSVGESIPETEL

-628 HASLVNELNSI
+628 HASLISELNSI

-658 SGEPVAAT
+658 SGEPVATT
-666 SEGEVMA
+666 SEGEVTA
-673 GQQNVTSQLVTLS
+673 GQQNVSNQLVTLS
-686 GMIQSLSQKQSSL
+686 GMIQSLSQKQTSL

-705 LTVKADNIKDTSN
+705 LTDKADNIKETSN

-726 NVAAMSEFDND
+726 NVSAMSEFDED
-737 IQDFLA
+737 IQGFLA

-756 NHFVNPLEVK
+756 NHFVNPLDVK

-779 PVILSIILLISS
+779 PVILFIILLISS

-816 SVLVGLIISFYSIY
+816 SLLVGLIISLYSIY

-844 FTILLLLAGAAII
+844 FTILLLLAGATII
-857 RVALEFGQ
+857 RAALEFGQ

-870 ASLALMCLYIIPLL
+870 AGVALMCLYIIPLL

-924 VMLGTTFFMN
+924 VMLATTYFVH
-934 KNKNNKSKASVADE
+934 KNKKPKASAADE

>member
-1 MKSSKNARL
+1 MKSTKNTRL
-10 LKYGVGILF
+10 LKYGVGILL

-38 NNTNKRTIA
+38 NNSNKRTIA

-52 MGLTKDSEKVQM
+52 MGLTKDAEQVQM
-64 GVEVVSILADDSDY
+64 GVEVVSILAEDSDFG
-78 EWKVMGRGAAE
+78 WKVMGRGAAE

-97 DAIVYIPSNFSGNIM
+97 DAIVYIPSNFSENIM

-129 RQKTGLRKEHV
+129 RQKTGLRKEQV

-180 ETEFLSAMSAY
+180 ETEFLSSMSAY
-191 YKPESQT
+191 YKPESET
-198 LAEQMQR
+198 LAEQMQT
-205 QKDQMASL
+205 QKDQMAAL

-222 SHTSR
+222 AHNSR
-227 IENADSFGL
+227 IENADTFGL
-236 QMNNFITYVQQYKEF
+236 QMNNFITYIQQYKEF
-251 QDTQRQIL
+251 QNTQRQIL
-259 QQVQDDS
+259 QQVQDAS

-272 AAATQAEQFNRSV
+272 TAATQAEQFNQSV
-285 QMLEDSNNKLNN
+285 QMLEESNNNIN
-297 EIQKVNAIVD
+297 EEIQKVNHVID

-312 FEALSELRKNEVNRQ
+312 FNELSELRKNEVDRQ
-327 LKDLIVVQGTAIDR
+327 LTDLLVVQGTAIDR
-341 YNNTILSNLEKGIET
+341 YNNTILDSLEKGIEA
-356 GKSSNAVLS
+356 GKSGNAVLA
-365 AASLGTEPNQ
+365 AASIGTEPNQ
-375 LTPIKEQLEQKAA
+375 FTSIKEQLEKKAA
-388 EKASATLPGLEQE
+388 DKASVVLPGLEEQ
-401 RWKVDSIL
+401 RVKVDSIL
-409 SALTSLKTKVA
+409 TGLTSLKTKVA
-420 ETDPTSTFIS
+420 ETDPASAFIS
-430 EIDQLQVELGSIT
+430 EIDILQAELGSIT
-443 AGLTERETTWLNA
+443 AALSEREATWANT
-456 NQTGTTDYSKAS
+456 NQTATTDYTQAS
-468 TEYAKLLENYSS
+468 ADYAKLLENYNS

-487 VQQVV
+487 IQQII

-498 TARIGMEIIQKEE
+498 TARIGMEIMQKEN
-511 DLLANTHLSKNQ
+511 DLLANPNVSKNQ
-523 KARLQELFAKGAAK
+523 KDRLQELFDKGAAK

-552 FEFTLNEGGDS
+552 FEFTLNEGGGS
-563 ANKDAVLKDEILTAL
+563 ANKDAILKDEILTAL
-578 LKNAVDINELEL
+578 LKNVVNINELEL
-590 EGWDSVSATIPETEL
+590 EGWTSVEESIPETEL

-628 HASLVNELNSI
+628 HASLISELNSI

-658 SGEPVAAT
+658 SGEPVATT
-666 SEGEVMA
+666 SEGQVMA

-705 LTVKADNIKDTSN
+705 LTVKADNIKETSN

-726 NVAAMSEFDND
+726 NVNAMSDFDND
-737 IQDFLA
+737 IQEFLA

-779 PVILSIILLISS
+779 PVILFIILLISS

-801 KEGPIGLQLAMTALL
+801 KEGPIGLQLALTALL
-816 SVLVGLIISFYSIY
+816 SILVGLIISFYSIY

-857 RVALEFGQ
+857 RAALEFGQ

-870 ASLALMCLYIIPLL
+870 ASVALMCLYIIPLL

-912 IWGAVITAVIAI
+912 IWGAVITAVIALA
-924 VMLGTTFFMN
+924 MLATTYFMST
-934 KNKNNKSKASVADE
+934 NKSKASVADE